1 MFKLVAATFS
11 YSVSQ
16 PIVRPLTTGQKP
28 VAAQKLATYC
38 AVRTLVKSNPISSE
52 MEPAIA
58 SIGCQIWLQWLY
70 LIPHKIGCCCPLLKR
85 SDQSGHRNEKHM
97 SLNFATLLKHQPDFT
112 WPVYFDGGRFGWLKF
127 ARGWLAWGWL
137 PPWQSA
143 TSILAL
149 RRIADEFDLA
159 EVDLSCTWFDLKTAP
174 LQFGRGDRRSD

>member
-58 SIGCQIWLQWLY
+58 SIGYQIWLQWLY
-70 LIPHKIGCCCPLLKR
+70 LIPHKIGCSCPLWKK
-85 SDQSGHRNEKHM
+85 SDQSGPWKENPM
-97 SLNFATLLKHQPDFT
+97 NLNFATVDTSSIKHQPDFT

-143 TSILAL
+143 SSILAL

-159 EVDLSCTWFDLKTAP
+159 EVDLSSKSILHLEPDLI
-174 LQFGRGDRRSD
+174 